1 MLRQRLQ
8 QTQKRLIQTV
18 ILSSAIPAFLVAVG
32 ALVFALAAAEH
43 EFQRIAS
50 EKIQYSAE
58 IYAREVQ
65 TRLQSALTTLDALA
79 AVHVSS
85 STAQVE
91 ALFAGTKD
99 AQDWLDGLAVV
110 NKHGQTVFSSG
121 SPGRLPAAILTS
133 LWQDNQSSAFIT
145 PVYPAT
151 AGPAHFFLIRRA
163 QVADQQLAIYLSANA
178 VTFSSMLDNIRLGR
192 AGEVF
197 LINRDGILQT
207 RSVLHG
213 NILDKADQ
221 TLTPDQPDAG
231 TVRKR
236 EWKGTTLWY
245 AVSPV
250 ATNPEWMVVA
260 QRDELEILQAHDA
273 WTMRLTAAGVA
284 GLALLIAT
292 VALSARKADRIQR
305 KIEEEQALLADQQ
318 AQVQKLDAISQLGVG
333 IAHEVNNPLA
343 IIGEEAGWMQDILKR
358 DALREVPGSDDLRN
372 SLRQISMQVGRC
384 REITLK
390 LLSFGGKTDGI
401 IRDVDINPLVSDTI
415 ALRRRE
421 ISQKNIEIEE
431 IHGQDLPVVHTEPA
445 LLRQLLLNLINN
457 AMDSMPDGGRITIA
471 TRKAEQGGVILTV
484 QDTGFGIAEENLHRL
499 FEPFFTTKPPGKGAG
514 LGLSICHGILQRIG
528 GEMYVTSTPGQGS
541 SFTVEI
547 PITPRQKAVSAS

>member
-8 QTQKRLIQTV
+8 QTQKRLIRTV

-91 ALFAGTKD
+91 ALFAEIKD
-99 AQDWLDGLAVV
+99 AHDWLDGLAVV
-110 NKHGQTVFSSG
+110 DQHGQTVFSSG
-121 SPGRLPAAILTS
+121 SPGSLPAAILTS

-163 QVADQQLAIYLSANA
+163 QAADQQLAIYLSANA

-221 TLTPDQPDAG
+221 ALTPDQPNAG

-245 AVSPV
+245 AVAPV
-250 ATNPEWMVVA
+250 AANPEWMLVA

-292 VALSARKADRIQR
+292 VALSARKAARIQR

-541 SFTVEI
+541 TFTVEI